1 MSNTK
6 FISIDEVLEKT
17 TFGRS
22 SLYAKV
28 SKGLFPQPVKVGSR
42 KIAWP
47 QYEVDQMM
55 DFYLSTTN
63 EEDTKS
69 FVTKIEKIR
78 TERSIQ

>member
-28 SKGLFPQPVKVGSR
+28 SKGLFPKPVKVGSR

-47 QYEVDQMM
+47 QYEIDQMM
-55 DFYLSTTN
+55 NFYLSTTN
-63 EEDTKS
+63 EEETKS

>member
-28 SKGLFPQPVKVGSR
+28 SKGLFPKPVKVGSR

-47 QYEVDQMM
+47 QFEVDQMM

>member
-28 SKGLFPQPVKVGSR
+28 SKGLFPKPVKVGSR

-47 QYEVDQMM
+47 QFEVDQMM

-78 TERSIQ
+78 TERSIP

>member
-28 SKGLFPQPVKVGSR
+28 SKGLFPKPVKVGSR

-47 QYEVDQMM
+47 QSEVDQMM
-55 DFYLSTTN
+55 NFYLSTTN

-78 TERSIQ
+78 TERSIP

>member
-28 SKGLFPQPVKVGSR
+28 SKGLFPKPIKVGGR

-47 QYEVDQMM
+47 QSEVDQMM

-78 TERSIQ
+78 TERSIP

>member
-28 SKGLFPQPVKVGSR
+28 SKGLFPKPVKVGSR

-55 DFYLSTTN
+55 DFYLSTTS

>member
-28 SKGLFPQPVKVGSR
+28 SKGLFPKPVKVGSR

-47 QYEVDQMM
+47 LYEVDQMIA
-55 DFYLSTTN
+55 FYLSTTD
-63 EEDTKS
+63 EEEKKS
-69 FVTKIEKIR
+69 FVVNLEKTRI
-78 TERSIQ
+78 ERSVL

>member
-28 SKGLFPQPVKVGSR
+28 SKGLFPKPVKVGSR

>member
-1 MSNTK
+1 MSKPK

-28 SKGLFPQPVKVGSR
+28 SKGLFPKPVKVGSR

-47 QYEVDQMM
+47 QYEIDQMM
-55 DFYLSTTN
+55 NFYLSTTN

>member
-28 SKGLFPQPVKVGSR
+28 SKGLFPKPVKVGSR

-47 QYEVDQMM
+47 QYEIDQMM
-55 DFYLSTTN
+55 TFYLSTTN

-78 TERSIQ
+78 TDRSIQ

>member
-28 SKGLFPQPVKVGSR
+28 SKGLFPKPVKVGS
-42 KIAWP
+42 
-47 QYEVDQMM
+47 E
-55 DFYLSTTN
+55 
-63 EEDTKS
+63 KS
-69 FVTKIEKIR
+69 PGLNMKLIK
-78 TERSIQ
+78 

>member
-6 FISIDEVLEKT
+6 FISINEVLEKT

-28 SKGLFPQPVKVGSR
+28 SKGLFPKPVKVGSR

-47 QYEVDQMM
+47 KNEIDQMM
-55 DFYLSTTN
+55 TFYLSTTN

-69 FVTKIEKIR
+69 FVTNMEKIR
-78 TERSIQ
+78 TERNIP

>member
-28 SKGLFPQPVKVGSR
+28 SKGLFPKPVKVGSR

-47 QYEVDQMM
+47 QYEIDQMM
-55 DFYLSTTN
+55 NFYLSTTN

>member
-28 SKGLFPQPVKVGSR
+28 SKGLFPKPVKVGSR

-47 QYEVDQMM
+47 QYEIDQMM
-55 DFYLSTTN
+55 NFYLSTTN

-78 TERSIQ
+78 TERSIP

>member
-28 SKGLFPQPVKVGSR
+28 SKGLFPKPVKVGSR

-47 QYEVDQMM
+47 QYEIDQMM
-55 DFYLSTTN
+55 TFYLSTTN

-78 TERSIQ
+78 TERSIP

>member
-28 SKGLFPQPVKVGSR
+28 SKGLFPKPVKVGSR

-78 TERSIQ
+78 TERSIP